1 MLADKLEGDLSWL
14 ITSTENSL
22 QLLRKYLQMYIRQ
35 IELELT
41 EEKLEV
47 PI

>member
-1 MLADKLEGDLSWL
+1 MLADKLEDDLPWL

-35 IELELT
+35 KELELM
-41 EEKLEV
+41 EEELEV